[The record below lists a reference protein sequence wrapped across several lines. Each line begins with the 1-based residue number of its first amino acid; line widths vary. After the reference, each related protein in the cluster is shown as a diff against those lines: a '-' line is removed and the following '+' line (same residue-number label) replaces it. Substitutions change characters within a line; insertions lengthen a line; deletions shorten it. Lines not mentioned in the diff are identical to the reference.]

1 MAYINFDP
9 LRVVEQFA
17 KKMQSISNEFEK
29 GVNVDFGNG
38 FNPRVDINEDS
49 KNVYLYF
56 ELPGL
61 KKEDVKITIND
72 ENTLMVKGTK
82 VGPDK
87 NSETDKRTYIR
98 LERKYGEFNRS
109 FLMPDNI
116 NHNSIEAKFDN
127 GVLNITLAKIEP
139 EKPREVEIT
148 VK

>member
-1 MAYINFDP
+1 MAYISFDP

-17 KKMQSISNEFEK
+17 RKMQSISNEFEK
-29 GVNVDFGNG
+29 GVNMDFGNG
-38 FNPRVDINEDS
+38 FTPRVDINEDS
-49 KNVYLYF
+49 KKVYLTF
-56 ELPGL
+56 ELPGI

-72 ENTLMVKGTK
+72 ENTLMVKGIK

-87 NSETDKRTYIR
+87 SSETDKRTYIR

-109 FLMPDNI
+109 FKMPDNI
-116 NHNSIEAKFDN
+116 NHNSIEANFNN
-127 GVLNITLAKIEP
+127 GVLNITLGKIEP